1 MPTEL
6 NPRVPKKAVALT
18 PEQVRKLQRAAKKYA
33 DSRDD
38 MYALIVE
45 YREGGASLAAI
56 AEATGLSPMGVSK
69 IVSRTADPAPP
80 S

>member
-6 NPRVPKKAVALT
+6 NPRVPKKAVPLT
-18 PEQVRKLQRAAKKYA
+18 PEQARKLQRAAKKFN

-38 MYALIVE
+38 MYAVIVE
-45 YREGGASLAAI
+45 CREAGASLAAI

-69 IVSRTADPAPP
+69 IVARSEESSTQ
-80 S
+80 